1 MDREMRKRVLTLA
14 LPAIVST
21 LLLTFQMIVDTIML
35 GRYPPADV
43 SLTALGL
50 GSIVY
55 FLFFPVVMGLSTG
68 TIAIV
73 SRRWGEK
80 RYKEANRVT
89 TDAFTTL
96 ILISIP
102 IALIGF
108 FLGPYLIILLGAK
121 GMVITETSKY
131 IMAVFTFYPFN
142 IFVLV
147 YTGTLTAAGDTKT
160 PMYVNIITN
169 GYNILM
175 NYLLIFG
182 AYGFPELGVLGAGI
196 ATGTSYLIGF
206 FAFFLL
212 QCNGKLIVSPIY
224 KLRIKPRLATIKKM
238 FNIGIP
244 AGIDM
249 GMWSISSIFV
259 TPLILYFG
267 TVGYSAYQIGLRA
280 ESIAY
285 MPAIGFGIAATTL
298 AGQFLGAKKPEKAK
312 LAVITATKMV
322 IVLMVVLGSILI
334 IIPQFIAKVF
344 TSEDEVIAIA
354 TIYLFLMGF
363 SEPAL
368 GAIFTLTGG
377 MRGAGYTKIPLVINF
392 TGLIVIRLT
401 LLYLLA
407 YVLGMGLLGIWI
419 GMILEMFIRVGMF
432 YYVFEKGQWMT
443 VKV

>member
-1 MDREMRKRVLTLA
+1 
-14 LPAIVST
+14 
-21 LLLTFQMIVDTIML
+21 MIVDTIML

-50 GSIVY
+50 GSIIY
-55 FLFFPVVMGLSTG
+55 FMFFPVVMGLSIG
-68 TIAIV
+68 TIAII

-80 RYKEANRVT
+80 RYKEAQRVAS
-89 TDAFTTL
+89 DAVSTL
-96 ILISIP
+96 VLISIP

-108 FLGPYLIILLGAK
+108 FIGPYIIVLLGAK
-121 GMVITETSKY
+121 GQVITETTKY
-131 IMAVFTFYPFN
+131 LMAVFTFYPFN
-142 IFVLV
+142 IFVLIQ
-147 YTGTLTAAGDTKT
+147 TGMLTGAGDTKT
-160 PMYVNIITN
+160 PMYVNIFTN
-169 GYNILM
+169 GYNIIM

-182 AYGFPELGVLGAGI
+182 KFGFPELGVLGAGI
-196 ATGTSYLIGF
+196 ATGTSYLVGF
-206 FAFFLL
+206 IVYMILHS
-212 QCNGKLIVSPIY
+212 NNKLIVSPIY
-224 KLRIKPRLATIKKM
+224 RLNIKARLNTVKKM

-249 GMWSISSIFV
+249 GMWSISSLFV

-312 LAVITATKMV
+312 LAVITATKLVML
-322 IVLMVVLGSILI
+322 LMAVLGGILI
-334 IIPQFIAKVF
+334 IFPVYIAKIF
-344 TSEDEVIAIA
+344 TSETEVIAISVV
-354 TIYLFLMGF
+354 YLFLMGF
-363 SEPAL
+363 TEPAL

-377 MRGAGYTKIPLVINF
+377 MRGAGYTKVPLLINF

-419 GMILEMFIRVGMF
+419 GMIIEMFIRTGLMYF
-432 YYVFEKGQWMT
+432 VFLKGDWM
-443 VKV
+443 KVEV